1 MNAGRFRL
9 DCQKQQLK
17 KHIWE
22 RMPMKTKT
30 PEKLLVSAAAAM
42 LVAAL
47 LDASAEPAA
56 AQPSPGTSAMHAY
69 VGSFTTAQRKARG
82 DGIHVYRVDPATS
95 VWTHVQHIGDL
106 VNPSYLAVSPDQ
118 RFLYSVHGDED
129 YATAFALDPATG
141 QARLLN
147 RAATGGKN
155 GVHDAVDPSGKF
167 LVVANYA
174 SGSVAVLP
182 IAPDGSLKDQHQ
194 VVQLP
199 GEPGP
204 HKVEQV
210 SSHPH
215 DIVFDPSGRF
225 VLVPDK
231 GLDRVFVFRFDGA
244 TGRLDPTDQG
254 SVKTRPGAGPRHLA
268 FNPTNPIVWVLN
280 ELDST
285 IATYSFDTEH
295 GALTALQVISTVPTD
310 FTGYSTTAEI
320 AVSFDGRF
328 AYGSNRG
335 HDSVTIF
342 AVSPEGLLSVV
353 GWQPTQGS
361 TPRFIGL
368 DPSGHFL
375 YAANEQGDTVVTFR
389 RDGSSGK
396 LTPTRQV
403 VKNGSPVTIV
413 FAGK

>member
-1 MNAGRFRL
+1 MKITNRERL
-9 DCQKQQLK
+9 
-17 KHIWE
+17 
-22 RMPMKTKT
+22 PAT
-30 PEKLLVSAAAAM
+30 AAALM
-42 LVAAL
+42 VAAL
-47 LDASAEPAA
+47 LLAEAAPAT
-56 AQPSPGTSAMHAY
+56 AQAPPGTASMYAY

-82 DGIHVYRVDPATS
+82 DGIHVYRDDLTTGA
-95 VWTHVQHIGDL
+95 WTHVQHVGDL
-106 VNPSYLAVSPDQ
+106 VNPSYLALSHDQ

-141 QARLLN
+141 QAKLLN

-155 GVHDAVDPSGKF
+155 GVREAVDPSGKF

-182 IAPDGSLKDQHQ
+182 IALDGSLKDQQ
-194 VVQLP
+194 QLVQLP

-204 HKVEQV
+204 HKVEQT

-231 GLDRVFVFRFDGA
+231 GLDRVFVFRFDSA
-244 TGRLDPTDQG
+244 SGRLTPTEQG
-254 SVKTRPGAGPRHLA
+254 SVKSRPGAGSRHLA
-268 FNPTNPIVWVLN
+268 FHPKLPIAWVLN

-285 IATYSFDTEH
+285 IATYRFDAER
-295 GALTALQVISTVPTD
+295 GALTPLQVMSTLPTD

-320 AVSFDGRF
+320 AVSPDGRF
-328 AYGSNRG
+328 VYGSNRG

-342 AVSPEGLLSVV
+342 AANPEGLLSVI

-361 TPRFIGL
+361 GPRFIGL
-368 DPSGHFL
+368 DPAGHFL

-389 RDGSSGK
+389 VDGNSGK
-396 LTPTRQV
+396 LTPTGQV
-403 VKNGSPVTIV
+403 TKNASPVTIV